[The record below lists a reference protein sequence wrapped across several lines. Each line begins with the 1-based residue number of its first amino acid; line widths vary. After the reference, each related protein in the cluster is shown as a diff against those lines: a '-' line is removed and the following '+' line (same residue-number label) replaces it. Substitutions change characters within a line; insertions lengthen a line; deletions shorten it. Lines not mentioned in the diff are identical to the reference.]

1 MKRKTRKRPSELW
14 PSQATEGLSCF
25 DPYLSSSLTQTDFL
39 NKANHDIQ
47 NIKSVR
53 RNQPTTT
60 IAVQATA
67 AVTVGLDAVIIAAHY
82 GAQALELG
90 SRPEELEE
98 AVNPP
103 QSAELLLHLMP
114 ERDREYILGDLEEDF
129 RTDFLPKFGPEK
141 ARRLYWWHAVRSVLA
156 VVLGRVRWLIRVA
169 AVGWLLGKLGL

>member
-1 MKRKTRKRPSELW
+1 MSMARNDKSKKADGRDDRIGERMISPDLMTN
-14 PSQATEGLSCF
+14 SCDTAIF
-25 DPYLSSSLTQTDFL
+25 VTQL
-39 NKANHDIQ
+39 KGQERNKIVH
-47 NIKSVR
+47 V
-53 RNQPTTT
+53 
-60 IAVQATA
+60 AVQATA
-67 AVTVGLDAVIIAAHY
+67 TVTLGLEAAIIGAHH
-82 GAQALELG
+82 GAQQALDLG
-90 SRPEELEE
+90 SRPEELKE

-114 ERDREYILGDLEEDF
+114 KRDREYILGDLEEDF